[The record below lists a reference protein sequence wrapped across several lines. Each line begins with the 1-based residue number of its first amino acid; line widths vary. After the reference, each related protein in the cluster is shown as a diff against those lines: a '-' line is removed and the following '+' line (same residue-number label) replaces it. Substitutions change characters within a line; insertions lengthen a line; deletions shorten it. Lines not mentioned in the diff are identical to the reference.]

1 MTKCHNSSSRPPI
14 HPHSPFQIAIVICS
28 TAILSY
34 LAARIGGALVL
45 RPEMIWPVWP
55 GCAFLVALLLLTPRR
70 IWPAVLIAGLSGF
83 ALYDVQEALPV
94 KAIALLLLADGI
106 EILVA
111 ALGVHYVFGGVP
123 RLNNVKSLT
132 TYSFFAVVLAPFSV
146 ASIASSALESDS
158 WWISFFTEALALLT
172 LTPAT
177 LSWADIASSR
187 VERSKARY
195 LESALMSVGL
205 GILSYFTFLAS
216 GSESR
221 PTMLYSLV
229 PFLLWSALRF
239 GTAGTSNSIVIVGFL
254 AILGTIHGRGPF
266 RDGSPVHDV
275 LSLQLFL
282 LVAASS
288 FMVLAT
294 VVEEHKAAE
303 QAARKSE
310 EALRISEERLRLAQQ
325 AARIGTF
332 EWNIRTG
339 VDSWTSELEV
349 MHGLPPGG
357 FGGTQSAWENLIH
370 PDDLAEVLQWVDEA
384 LKTGRPMTGEW
395 RVIWPDKSI
404 HWIAGRWQVFTT
416 ESGEPLRM
424 IGVNLDITE
433 RRQAENAVRESE
445 LRFKS
450 VADTAPVLIWMSGTD
465 KLCTYFNKPWLE
477 FTGRTMEQETGN
489 GWAEGVH
496 CDDIQRCVNT
506 YTKSFDKREKFRM
519 EYRLRR
525 HDGAYRWILDIG
537 VPRFNQDGLFEGY
550 IGISVDITEQRI
562 AEKALAEMTRK
573 LIEAQEQE
581 RARIGRE
588 LHDDINQ
595 RLAMLAVE
603 LERLE
608 ENPSDLQNSAREL
621 RRQTLEISSEVQA
634 LSHDLHSSKLEYLG
648 IVAGIKSW
656 CKEFSERQKVEI
668 DFRSGVQSLLP
679 IDVGRTLLR
688 VLQEAL
694 HNASK
699 HSGVRQVGVE
709 LRETAGEIQMI
720 VRDSG
725 KGFNVE
731 TALHGT
737 GLGLTSMQ
745 ERVRLVNGTI
755 KIDSKP
761 MHGTSIHVRV
771 PVGLDDISE
780 RAV

>member
-1 MTKCHNSSSRPPI
+1 
-14 HPHSPFQIAIVICS
+14 
-28 TAILSY
+28 
-34 LAARIGGALVL
+34 
-45 RPEMIWPVWP
+45 MIWPVWP

-780 RAV
+780 RAVG